1 MSQYVKDLFGWFVPD
16 QYKTQK
22 MWNREVQS
30 DPWMLEYVPDQ
41 YKRQE
46 MYNEAV
52 QSDPWMLEYFPDQY
66 KTKKCA
72 MNQYKVILGCL
83 NMFLIGL

>member
-41 YKRQE
+41 YKTQE

-52 QSDPWMLEYFPDQY
+52 
-66 KTKKCA
+66 
-72 MNQYKVILGCL
+72 
-83 NMFLIGL
+83 